1 MTTISLKTQNIVPL
15 SILIGIQLIVVWLV
29 NQKELDL
36 SQLSSLKETGILMGV
51 IGVLAGF
58 LSSLLPTGLK
68 NTLVFLRWRHALP
81 GHRFI
86 QLAEKDSRIDNAALK
101 TAVADYEFLKTDH
114 ETQNGYWY
122 RKIYK
127 PLSDQKDIASTHKS
141 YLLYRDAVAIS
152 FLSTIIFI
160 IAKILIPNLMVDI
173 NFDSVFVFFVGG
185 GGFIVAAN
193 NLGRRLVT
201 TSIAV
206 YISML

>member
-1 MTTISLKTQNIVPL
+1 VAPCL
-15 SILIGIQLIVVWLV
+15 
-29 NQKELDL
+29 
-36 SQLSSLKETGILMGV
+36 
-51 IGVLAGF
+51 
-58 LSSLLPTGLK
+58 
-68 NTLVFLRWRHALP
+68 ALP

-152 FLSTIIFI
+152 FLSAMIFI
-160 IAKILIPNLMVDI
+160 MAKVLMPNIMFDI
-173 NFDSVFVFFVGG
+173 NFSSIFVFVVGG
-185 GGFIVAAN
+185 VGFIVAAN
-193 NLGRRLVT
+193 NVGNRLVT

-206 YISML
+206 YMSTY